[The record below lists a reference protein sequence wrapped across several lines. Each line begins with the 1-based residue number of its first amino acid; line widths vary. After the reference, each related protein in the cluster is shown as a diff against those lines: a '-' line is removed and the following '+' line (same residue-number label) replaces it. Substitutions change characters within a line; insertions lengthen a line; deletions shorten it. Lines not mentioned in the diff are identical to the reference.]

1 MPSQASPTLPIR
13 NQQSKIQNPLATL
26 GWAVFLGMSWTWCI
40 GMFLPVLMVRD
51 FGFRGWVVFAVPNVV
66 GAAAMG
72 RVLRDAGAS
81 ERVVATHPTA
91 CAAFSAVTILFQVMF
106 VGGVVHHFE
115 IGLTLQERAHAGA
128 EQRVIVD

>member
-1 MPSQASPTLPIR
+1 MRSSPSLPTGSTPLPIPYR
-13 NQQSKIQNPLATL
+13 QPGVRSSGPTSVL

-51 FGFRGWVVFAVPNVV
+51 YGVWGWIVFTVPNVI

-72 RVLRDAGAS
+72 VVLRDAAAS
-81 ERVVATHPTA
+81 ERTVAHHPTA

-106 VGGVVHHFE
+106 
-115 IGLTLQERAHAGA
+115 
-128 EQRVIVD
+128 